1 MREINE
7 KGLKIIKE
15 SEGLSLIPYICP
27 GGELSIGYGNRT
39 HAHEFDIITEQQA
52 EEFLR
57 EDLENTQTQLG
68 IVLQYVPLNDN
79 QWSALVSFVYNIGIS
94 NFIQSTLKRKLNQ
107 GDYLGT
113 ANEFTKWVYAK
124 KRKLTGLL
132 IRRGK
137 ERSLFLE
144 DMNGNI

>member
-68 IVLQYVPLNDN
+68 IVLQHVPLNDN

-94 NFIQSTLKRKLNQ
+94 NFIQSTLKGKLNQ
-107 GDYLGT
+107 G
-113 ANEFTKWVYAK
+113 AV
-124 KRKLTGLL
+124 
-132 IRRGK
+132 
-137 ERSLFLE
+137 S
-144 DMNGNI
+144 